1 MYQFPAQMY
10 QFMSQMMGGFWGG
23 NLWGGMWFV
32 GLLALWA
39 LPWKGVALW
48 KAARRGETWWFVA
61 LFLLNTLAI
70 LEILY
75 IFIFSE
81 KKKEITSVSKE

>member
-10 QFMSQMMGGFWGG
+10 QYMSQMMGGTWFLG
-23 NLWGGMWFV
+23 NGLWYM

-48 KAARRGETWWFVA
+48 KAARNNAKWWFVA
-61 LFLLNTLAI
+61 LLLLNTAAV

-75 IFIFSE
+75 VFIFSE
-81 KKKEITSVSKE
+81 KQEKK